1 MDGLCRREG
10 AGVGTASGSWFGP
23 LATSG
28 RASNRDPARE
38 PPKLTHD
45 PPWEETFDPEV
56 SPRSQD
62 SPLDLTREREVPKTY
77 DRHGALDLSLKTA
90 PWGRAAA
97 AEGGLTAAEAGLTVP
112 SLAAATAR
120 AQGYPAASSADA
132 SDLHTWLRT
141 VLKKFNVHAYTYIQM
156 HYPITVGPIPTLNRP
171 ATSD

>member
-10 AGVGTASGSWFGP
+10 AGVGTTSGSWFGP

-62 SPLDLTREREVPKTY
+62 SPLDLTRERGVPKTY

-97 AEGGLTAAEAGLTVP
+97 AEGGLTVP
-112 SLAAATAR
+112 SLAAAATTAR
-120 AQGYPAASSADA
+120 ARGNPAASSAE
-132 SDLHTWLRT
+132 
-141 VLKKFNVHAYTYIQM
+141 
-156 HYPITVGPIPTLNRP
+156 
-171 ATSD
+171 